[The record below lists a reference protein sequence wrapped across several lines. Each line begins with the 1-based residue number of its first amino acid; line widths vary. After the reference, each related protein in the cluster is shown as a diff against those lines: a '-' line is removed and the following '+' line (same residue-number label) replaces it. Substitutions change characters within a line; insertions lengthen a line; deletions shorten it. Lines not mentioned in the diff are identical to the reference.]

1 MFKRIKEAQELFNTS
16 SKSEYI
22 LKDTTHLVYVVSSIE
37 KFESLKK
44 SILLKYSDLSD
55 DSVNREFVK
64 LSSKIS
70 NYKLLKSIMCAEL
83 LKRNELKKDIEN
95 YVKGDFVIEEMQN
108 LIKSKD
114 DGLEYAVSLGILDDY
129 INYLDGYNYSGP
141 KTKI

>member
-114 DGLEYAVSLGILDDY
+114 YGLEYAVSLGILDDY